1 VNLIVDRRGRSGG
14 RGWWGAMA
22 KCKLHIRWLML
33 APGALSHLHLEKDE
47 DEIDEEVNCIPT
59 REHLH

>member
-1 VNLIVDRRGRSGG
+1 
-14 RGWWGAMA
+14 
-22 KCKLHIRWLML
+22 ML